1 MVVGEQTWEL
11 GGWMRSSTPMP
22 MVSATNF
29 AQMRSNSFSQF
40 KGEAETKKL
49 QKLQTG
55 ERITPEGYLTNAP
68 ETLDEN
74 MDFVHQIYYWDSS
87 KSQRVSV
94 PTNMLTCAVDS
105 KGRTICN
112 PPSKNWNVSAG
123 FNPKKIRNG
132 ELINYLT
139 SKMPECN
146 GSNKLAGNHYWI
158 DKTQTVSLGCGD
170 ESATNYSGDSAYI
183 DDSLCTYTCNDN
195 NRLVMDDGSCGD
207 CNEGYGLND
216 DGVCEAGLSTKISDG
231 LGDLPYGLIG
241 GGIIVLGVGKYLM
254 SRRG

>member
-29 AQMRSNSFSQF
+29 AQMKSNSFSQF

-94 PTNMLTCAVDS
+94 PTTMLTFAVDS
-105 KGRTICN
+105 KWRTICN
-112 PPSKNWNVSAG
+112 PPSKYWNVSAG

-158 DKTQTVSLGCGD
+158 DKTQQVSLGCGD